1 MITTYHA
8 KIGSTFHSLRRSGDW
23 LRPALSIGSHLK
35 PIALNS
41 LGTANIIS
49 RSFFGNSCRS
59 SLPDS
64 RVGDFSKRF
73 FSQVPPVTNKVENV
87 GAQDVTRHG
96 NKHWFKMMISKRK
109 KLKKALAAQSET
121 EATVSSISKDADIK
135 VSNEKQV
142 GIEKEDEKLGSS
154 ISNSSVSNT
163 NEVSKPKGKKK
174 SKSKKT
180 KEQDSAANAITEA
193 ALTPSSE
200 GTSQT
205 KKSGR
210 IRKGA
215 KSSQDSEVSVF

>member
-8 KIGSTFHSLRRSGDW
+8 KIGPTFHSLRRSGDW
-23 LRPALSIGSHLK
+23 SQPAFSIDSHLK

-73 FSQVPPVTNKVENV
+73 FSQVPDGTNKVENV
-87 GAQDVTRHG
+87 GSQDITRRG
-96 NKHWFKMMISKRK
+96 NKHWFNVMISKRK

-121 EATVSSISKDADIK
+121 EATVSSISKDADVKI
-135 VSNEKQV
+135 SNEKQV
-142 GIEKEDEKLGSS
+142 GSEKEDEKLGSS

-163 NEVSKPKGKKK
+163 NKVSKPKGKKK
-174 SKSKKT
+174 SKTKKT

-193 ALTPSSE
+193 DSTQSSE